1 MNKLSYKQVYLMF
14 QELERL
20 KLREMQETAA
30 IVSLAVSS
38 NLSKQG
44 NRVLKRFLNQKI
56 DEEEEIEATDKELN
70 RM

>member
-1 MNKLSYKQVYLMF
+1 LNKLSYKQVYLMF